1 MCANQFQRVTHHH
14 RLHREMYTIHPN
26 SFQKISLNR
35 LTLLLSVLTRMGYSA
50 ERRCLHTYSSLP
62 VQKIKVFNS
71 SLIKYLF
78 EGGNWEADTQQHK
91 YIPNQREKFYLSK
104 YSAYTTGSG
113 KICSKNSSPS
123 SPFDFKYS
131 QRTRQYKAI
140 SGVNV
145 SNGIDFL
152 YLKGRE

>member
-1 MCANQFQRVTHHH
+1 M
-14 RLHREMYTIHPN
+14 
-26 SFQKISLNR
+26 
-35 LTLLLSVLTRMGYSA
+35 
-50 ERRCLHTYSSLP
+50 
-62 VQKIKVFNS
+62 VFNVFP
-71 SLIKYLF
+71 IKHDF
-78 EGGNWEADTQQHK
+78 EGGSWEIDIIQQHK
-91 YIPNQREKFYLSK
+91 YGPNQRKKFYLDK

-145 SNGIDFL
+145 SNEINFL
-152 YLKGRE
+152 HLKGRELKESKILILS